1 MERKKN
7 CARDKMRNKIK
18 SGVESPCENLRPL
31 FVNVVCVCMRVCLL
45 SLEKQGVS
53 EYGSGLSERGTEV
66 GQEIEVFVFL
76 SCSCR
81 EHKGL
86 SKGRAGGRGREGRR
100 DREGVKQG
108 GASGK
113 TREGMGKARE
123 K

>member
-1 MERKKN
+1 MRKRQN
-7 CARDKMRNKIK
+7 EEQDKKWCRESMRKPEASI
-18 SGVESPCENLRPL
+18 CECCL
-31 FVNVVCVCMRVCLL
+31 CVYACVCLL

-53 EYGSGLSERGTEV
+53 EYGSGLSKRGTEV

-123 K
+123 